1 MSRSLVETVLG
12 AVVLVVA
19 LGFLAFAYTTSDVAD
34 PGGYR
39 LEAAFAS
46 IGGVQTGSDVR
57 VAGIKVG
64 EVVRAR
70 LNEQTYEAVLE
81 LSVASG
87 VELPLDSSAR
97 IASEGLLGGQF
108 VELQPGAEID
118 MLQPGDEIMFTQ
130 SAISLED
137 LIGRF
142 VFSGEGDGQGGGAG
156 GGGS

>member
-12 AVVLVVA
+12 ALVLVAA
-19 LGFLAFAYTTSDVAD
+19 LGFLAYAYTTSNVAD

-39 LEAAFAS
+39 LEASFAG
-46 IGGVQTGSDVR
+46 IGGVRTGSDVR

-70 LNEQTYEAVLE
+70 LNDQTYQAVLD

-108 VELQPGAEID
+108 VELQPGAELD
-118 MLQPGDEIMFTQ
+118 MLEPGDEITFTQ
-130 SAISLED
+130 SALSLED

-142 VFSGEGDGQGGGAG
+142 VFSGEGDGPS

>member
-19 LGFLAFAYTTSDVAD
+19 LGFLVYAYTTSDVAD

-39 LEAAFAS
+39 LEAAFS
-46 IGGVQTGSDVR
+46 GIGAVQTGSDVR

-70 LNEQTYEAVLE
+70 LNEQTYQAVLE
-81 LSVASG
+81 LSVASD

-118 MLQPGDEIMFTQ
+118 MLQPGDEITFTQ

-142 VFSGEGDGQGGGAG
+142 VFSGEGEGSNPGGDG
-156 GGGS
+156 S

>member
-12 AVVLVVA
+12 AVVLLVA
-19 LGFLAFAYTTSDVAD
+19 LGFLVFAYTTSDVAD

-39 LEAAFAS
+39 LEASFAS
-46 IGGVQTGSDVR
+46 IGGVRTGSDVR

-70 LNEQTYEAVLE
+70 LNEQTYQAVLE
-81 LSVASG
+81 LSVASD

-108 VELQPGAEID
+108 VELQPGAEMD
-118 MLQPGDEIMFTQ
+118 MLQPGDEITFTQ

-142 VFSGEGDGQGGGAG
+142 VFSGEGDGQGGD
-156 GGGS
+156 GS

>member
-12 AVVLVVA
+12 ALVLVFA
-19 LGFLAFAYTTSDVAD
+19 LGFLAYAYTTSDVAD

-39 LEAAFAS
+39 LEAAFS
-46 IGGVQTGSDVR
+46 GIGGVQTGSDVR

-70 LNEQTYEAVLE
+70 LNEQTYQAVLE
-81 LSVASG
+81 LSVAG
-87 VELPLDSSAR
+87 DVELPLDSSAR

-108 VELQPGAEID
+108 VELQPGAELD
-118 MLQPGDEIMFTQ
+118 MLQPGDEITFTQ

-142 VFSGEGDGQGGGAG
+142 VFSGEGEGANAG
-156 GGGS
+156 GDGS

>member
-39 LEAAFAS
+39 LEASFAG
-46 IGGVQTGSDVR
+46 IGAVRTGSDVR

-70 LNEQTYEAVLE
+70 LNEQTYQAVLE
-81 LSVASG
+81 LSVASD

-108 VELQPGAEID
+108 VELQPGAEMD
-118 MLQPGDEIMFTQ
+118 MLQPGDEITFTQ

-142 VFSGEGDGQGGGAG
+142 VFSGEGDGQGGG
-156 GGGS
+156 GS

>member
-19 LGFLAFAYTTSDVAD
+19 LGFLVYAYTTSDVAD

-39 LEAAFAS
+39 VEAAFSS
-46 IGGVQTGSDVR
+46 IGGVRTGSDVR

-64 EVVRAR
+64 EVVRSE
-70 LNEQTYEAVLE
+70 LNPQTYEAVLE
-81 LSVASG
+81 LSIASD
-87 VELPLDSSAR
+87 VELPFDSSAR

-108 VELQPGAEID
+108 VELQPGAEMD
-118 MLQPGDEIMFTQ
+118 MLQPGDAITFTQ

-142 VFSGEGDGQGGGAG
+142 VFSGDDGGGPG

>member
-12 AVVLVVA
+12 ALVLVFA
-19 LGFLAFAYTTSDVAD
+19 LGFLAYAYTTSDVAD

-39 LEAAFAS
+39 LEAAFS
-46 IGGVQTGSDVR
+46 GIGGVQTGSDVR

-70 LNEQTYEAVLE
+70 LNEQTYQAVLE
-81 LSVASG
+81 LSVAND

-108 VELQPGAEID
+108 VELQPGAELD
-118 MLQPGDEIMFTQ
+118 MLQPGDEITFTQ

-142 VFSGEGDGQGGGAG
+142 VFSGEGEGANPGGDG
-156 GGGS
+156 S

>member
-19 LGFLAFAYTTSDVAD
+19 LGFLAYAYTTSDVAD

-39 LEAAFAS
+39 LTAS
-46 IGGVQTGSDVR
+46 FTNIDGIQVGSEVR
-57 VAGIKVG
+57 VSGIKVG
-64 EVVRAR
+64 EVVAQR
-70 LNEQTYEAVLE
+70 LDPQTYQAVLE
-81 LSVASG
+81 FSVAPDLEMPS
-87 VELPLDSSAR
+87 DSSAR
-97 IASEGLLGGQF
+97 IVSEGLLGGRYL
-108 VELQPGAEID
+108 ELQPGAEMT
-118 MLQPGDEIMFTQ
+118 MLEPGEEIGFTQ

-142 VFSGEGDGQGGGAG
+142 VFSGDGG

>member
-12 AVVLVVA
+12 AVILVIA
-19 LGFLAFAYTTSDVAD
+19 IGFVVYAYTTSDVAD

-39 LEAAFAS
+39 LEAAFSS
-46 IGGVQTGSDVR
+46 IGAVQTGSDVR

-64 EVVRAR
+64 EVVRSR
-70 LNEQTYEAVLE
+70 LNEQTYQAILE
-81 LSVASG
+81 LSVASQ
-87 VELPLDSSAR
+87 VELPLDTSAR

-108 VELQPGAEID
+108 VELQPGAEMD

-142 VFSGEGDGQGGGAG
+142 VFSGEGEGG